1 MKYIRKSMSSE
12 IQNYSET
19 VFRGDL
25 DAYGISIKEKDF
37 KEANIYANRIM
48 SNAYLFDQETLGIT
62 GFILKEFVEDGLN
75 LQQRKENEIISDY
88 GKKTSRVVGR
98 VISMLDENGI
108 SLKELW
114 EIYSENQ
121 LSTHKM
127 FMSKIEQNAY
137 VKLNPNF
144 SQQAIKKLME
154 LLQKK
159 TKLLS
164 YIQNNFLGGILN
176 EIGRFSKVYGLTKD
190 DEHFVCL
197 LRMLHRIDNYV
208 HSTSTP
214 RDYTKRSESEIIPFA
229 DEILTIY
236 NSRTDSDPKEKE
248 IDSLLWKII
257 KIWRLYFIEYT
268 DIGTPIYS
276 VRQEKLKSKEEEESE
291 LVDEVTKHIEN
302 ELGGKV

>member
-1 MKYIRKSMSSE
+1 
-12 IQNYSET
+12 
-19 VFRGDL
+19 
-25 DAYGISIKEKDF
+25 
-37 KEANIYANRIM
+37 
-48 SNAYLFDQETLGIT
+48 
-62 GFILKEFVEDGLN
+62 
-75 LQQRKENEIISDY
+75 
-88 GKKTSRVVGR
+88 
-98 VISMLDENGI
+98 
-108 SLKELW
+108 
-114 EIYSENQ
+114 
-121 LSTHKM
+121 
-127 FMSKIEQNAY
+127 
-137 VKLNPNF
+137 
-144 SQQAIKKLME
+144 ME